1 LQVRSCCNAHHE
13 SKSLN
18 ARQHHIHVSAR
29 SFEHA
34 VGPVGIIGDPR
45 NLEIPLL
52 SGKAITTEA
61 LQVRS
66 CCNAH
71 HESMSL
77 NVRQRHMWDP

>member
-1 LQVRSCCNAHHE
+1 MSHTIKKWDAKRAAAPHSCVDQKAT
-13 SKSLN
+13 
-18 ARQHHIHVSAR
+18 AAVSTLW
-29 SFEHA
+29 
-34 VGPVGIIGDPR
+34 GPR
-45 NLEIPLL
+45 NLEIPPP

-77 NVRQRHMWDP
+77 IVRQRHIHV